1 VLYKSGGLI
10 ILTIKQNIMNTKI
23 ILGAIVL
30 FIAFSFTSCEILSD
44 CKTCKQVTYV
54 DGAWD
59 HETEPSEY
67 CGASLISIESMADYV
82 NGNVRV
88 AWECN

>member
-1 VLYKSGGLI
+1 MKRK
-10 ILTIKQNIMNTKI
+10 ILFA
-23 ILGAIVL
+23 GAL
-30 FIAFSFTSCEILSD
+30 FFIAFAFTSCEILND

-59 HETEPSEY
+59 HETNPAEY
-67 CGASLISIESMADYV
+67 CGASLITIEAAADVV
-82 NGNVRV
+82 NGNIRT

>member
-1 VLYKSGGLI
+1 MKRK
-10 ILTIKQNIMNTKI
+10 T
-23 ILGAIVL
+23 
-30 FIAFSFTSCEILSD
+30 FIAVALIFIAVNFNSCEILSD

-59 HETEPSEY
+59 HETVPADY
-67 CGASLISIESMADYV
+67 CGASLITIEAMDDYI
-82 NGNVRV
+82 NGNIRT

>member
-1 VLYKSGGLI
+1 MK
-10 ILTIKQNIMNTKI
+10 TKI
-23 ILGAIVL
+23 IPGILVL
-30 FIAFSFTSCEILSD
+30 IIAAAFHSCEILND

-54 DGAWD
+54 DGTWD

-67 CGASLISIESMADYV
+67 CGASLISIETMDDYV